1 MTLMSKICGVSTST
15 VLNYIINHPYSP
27 ALIGFIVNFSKSKRY
42 VKNDKLKKLLIIDKK
57 KCKFVAVLVKP
68 DNNDLE
74 KIKDLPFD
82 YYQIYDCNPGEIKF
96 IKEKYN
102 KKIISAITIENKEDV
117 SKYKNFVSISDI
129 ILFDSKGYEKSLSYD
144 HNLLNEIPNNIN
156 KMIAGNIQFDDD
168 IEKFRNICKYI
179 DISGGVETSGIKD
192 ISKIDIFLNKI
203 KQLNNET
210 KKRYPI
216 NRST

>member
-15 VLNYIINHPYSP
+15 VLDYLINHPYSP
-27 ALIGFIVNFSKSKRY
+27 TLIGFIVNFSKSKRY

-102 KKIISAITIENKEDV
+102 KKIISAITVENKEDV

-179 DISGGVETSGIKD
+179 DISGGLETSGIKD